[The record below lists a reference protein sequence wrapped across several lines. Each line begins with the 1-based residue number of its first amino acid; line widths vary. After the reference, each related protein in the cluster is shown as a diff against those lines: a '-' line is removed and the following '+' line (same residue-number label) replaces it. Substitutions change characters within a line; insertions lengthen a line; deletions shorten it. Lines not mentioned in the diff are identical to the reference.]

1 MNKIKQNFLNNYFQK
16 AKCYIKLFGETKKF
30 AILNYSSLERT
41 IAVAVIDIAFI
52 HIDCNNIS
60 FRNPE
65 NINTTKLAESI
76 ISVAKIM
83 KYLK

>member
-1 MNKIKQNFLNNYFQK
+1 M
-16 AKCYIKLFGETKKF
+16 FGETKKF
-30 AILNYSSLERT
+30 VILNYSSLERT
-41 IAVAVIDIAFI
+41 IAVAVIDTAFI

-65 NINTTKLAESI
+65 NINTTKFAESI